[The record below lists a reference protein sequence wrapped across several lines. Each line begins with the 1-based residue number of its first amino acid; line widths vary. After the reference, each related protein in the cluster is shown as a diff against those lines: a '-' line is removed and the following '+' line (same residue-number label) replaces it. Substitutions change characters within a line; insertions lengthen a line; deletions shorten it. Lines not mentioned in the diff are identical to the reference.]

1 MIYFVMIKGG
11 GLVLGLLFFIVF
23 VCGAVQIFR
32 EYHYILDYK
41 RDERMMYE
49 YEKMQK
55 KDLES
60 IVDDANNSPF

>member
-23 VCGAVQIFR
+23 VVGSVQIFR

-41 RDERMMYE
+41 RDERMMHE

-55 KDLES
+55 EDLES
-60 IVDDANNSPF
+60 IVDDISNSPF

>member
-1 MIYFVMIKGG
+1 M
-11 GLVLGLLFFIVF
+11 LGLLFFIVF
-23 VCGAVQIFR
+23 VVRSVQMFR

-41 RDERMMYE
+41 RDERMMHE

>member
-23 VCGAVQIFR
+23 VVGSVQIFR

-41 RDERMMYE
+41 RDERMMHE

-55 KDLES
+55 EDLES
-60 IVDDANNSPF
+60 IVDDVSNSPF

>member
-23 VCGAVQIFR
+23 VTGSVQIFR

-41 RDERMMYE
+41 RDERMMHE

>member
-23 VCGAVQIFR
+23 VCGAVQIFS

>member
-1 MIYFVMIKGG
+1 M
-11 GLVLGLLFFIVF
+11 LGLLFFIVF
-23 VCGAVQIFR
+23 VVGAVQIFR

-41 RDERMMYE
+41 RDERMMHE